1 MNTVKCS
8 QNSPKWKKILININS
23 TEHEEQC
30 ALFKWVDCWL
40 PMVSALLFAIPMGG
54 HRRIAV
60 AGKLKAEGVKAGVPD
75 IFFALPRNGKHGLFI
90 EMKRVKG
97 GSVRREQKAMID
109 RLRTAG
115 YQVEICKGFEAAR
128 NVLVNYMNM
137 V

>member
-1 MNTVKCS
+1 M
-8 QNSPKWKKILININS
+8 ININP

-30 ALFKWVDCWL
+30 ALFEWADCCL
-40 PMVSALLFAIPMGG
+40 PMVSALLFAIPTGG

-109 RLRTAG
+109 RLRVAG
-115 YQVEICKGFEAAR
+115 YQVEICKGFDAAR
-128 NVLVNYMNM
+128 NVLVNYMGM